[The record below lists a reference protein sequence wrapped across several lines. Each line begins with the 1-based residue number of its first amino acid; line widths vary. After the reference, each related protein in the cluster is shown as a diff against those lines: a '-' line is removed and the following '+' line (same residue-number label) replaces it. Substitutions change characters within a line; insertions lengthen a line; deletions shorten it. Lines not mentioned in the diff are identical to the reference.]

1 MFTRSWTRFILC
13 PQGNFMQV
21 LDLLIFRQPGL
32 AIDAKAAAIFTL
44 LSVLKGRCK
53 DKTGFVEDFSMEKEQ
68 SEMDNRSL

>member
-1 MFTRSWTRFILC
+1 MTSVLHAT
-13 PQGNFMQV
+13 NVQV

-53 DKTGFVEDFSMEKEQ
+53 YTKTLRNGDITI
-68 SEMDNRSL
+68 